1 MMIEK
6 FMQRLHNFA
15 NFGERIKENTSV
27 SQRMREYPFIK
38 HSSLQYCLPAFLLQT
53 CY

>member
-1 MMIEK
+1 MMMMIEK

-27 SQRMREYPFIK
+27 S
-38 HSSLQYCLPAFLLQT
+38 
-53 CY
+53 